1 MKETADSP
9 VSITSAPNKI
19 QLNSEEKAS
28 GQIFSQVLGT
38 EFVKVEESTKRKD
51 KYLLEGK

>member
-9 VSITSAPNKI
+9 VSVTSTPNKVR
-19 QLNSEEKAS
+19 LSSEEKAS
-28 GQIFSQVLGT
+28 GQIFSQVLET
-38 EFVKVEESTKRKD
+38 EAVKAEESLKKKD